1 MRSLSRYYFLTQSAE
16 VLPGRDYK
24 INIVEFDYFGGNS

>member
-1 MRSLSRYYFLTQSAE
+1 MKKTILFPSDFPT
-16 VLPGRDYK
+16 VLPDRDYK